1 MPSLQEIALVL
12 APMSTMAPVIQE
24 IWLPGSTV
32 TAILVLLHYLSRLFA
47 FGLGHGDGRWR
58 SGSGKERM
66 CVKTSHHM
74 CMVTDTIRIWAKK
87 FFCNHT

>member
-1 MPSLQEIALVL
+1 MPALQEIALVL

-47 FGLGHGDGRWR
+47 FGLGHGMEEGGR
-58 SGSGKERM
+58 GLGK
-66 CVKTSHHM
+66 
-74 CMVTDTIRIWAKK
+74 
-87 FFCNHT
+87 